1 MTITQPV
8 IIAAAVG
15 AALLGLALLAVLFR
29 VERHDRRRQRAA
41 RAGRAADA
49 AIERLVQQALGEC
62 KC

>member
-8 IIAAAVG
+8 IIAATV
-15 AALLGLALLAVLFR
+15 GLALVALAGFAVLFH
-29 VERHDRRRQRAA
+29 VTRHERRRR

-49 AIERLVQQALGEC
+49 AIERLVRQALGEC